1 MRRLVVVLMIF
12 GLFYGLDLDAQCAM
26 CKENVASSQSGDIA
40 DSFGNGIN
48 SGILFLMAIPY
59 VFIMSIV
66 YIVFRKKISAFASN
80 LFPKK
85 AI

>member
-1 MRRLVVVLMIF
+1 MILMFF

-48 SGILFLMAIPY
+48 NGILFLMAIPY
-59 VFIMSIV
+59 VFIMSVV
-66 YIVFRKKISAFASN
+66 YIVFRKRISAFASSI
-80 LFPKK
+80 FSKK